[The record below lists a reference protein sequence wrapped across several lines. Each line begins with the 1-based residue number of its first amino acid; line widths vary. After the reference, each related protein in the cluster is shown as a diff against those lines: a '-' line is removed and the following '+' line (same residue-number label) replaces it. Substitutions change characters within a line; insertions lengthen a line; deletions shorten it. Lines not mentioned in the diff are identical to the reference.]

1 MADVFI
7 SYKRED
13 RRWAE
18 LVDARLRSA
27 GFSTWWDTG
36 LAAGDTFTEVIQREL
51 AAAKVVVVIWSE
63 AAWSSRWVQAEA
75 ADGHNRD
82 ILVCARAD
90 GVTIGVPFNILEV
103 ADLRTPRGIE
113 SIVEGAR
120 TRLSS
125 RHGAT
130 KTIDRKPQHTSR
142 TYGRV
147 AGATLVATGTCGVRP
162 RATKGVF
169 FSGDGNLAAVTRP
182 DGASAQ
188 IVDVRTGNVRSL
200 IRGHGAGLLSPKI
213 DFMAF
218 SAHSDWLA
226 TTAEFGFARGAKIML
241 WDVATGALSAEIT
254 ATQKAVDPMVGPP
267 QFSPLSPLLLVG
279 AGDGAR
285 VVAAPSGE
293 TMTILESGYYT
304 GLAAWTPDGAVVLT
318 AQDIGICAFNTAT
331 GKALSRMKIPALAGV
346 SAIRVSPDSR
356 RVAGYGI
363 GKTIRIWGIAHGV
376 CELEI
381 NAHKT
386 LLTSIDFSADGSR
399 IYSLSRDGDLKVLD
413 SASGQILKSHSVP
426 QRTAFAIDD
435 KCGRLLLSGAK
446 GYAAIIDV
454 ETGATIYQRTG
465 NLGTEVTWSP
475 DGLAFIVSLGE
486 SSRKYELYRVDE
498 V

>member
-51 AAAKVVVVIWSE
+51 AGAKVVAVIWSE

-82 ILVCARAD
+82 VLVCARAD
-90 GVTIGVPFNILEV
+90 NVAIGVPFNILEV
-103 ADLRTPRGIE
+103 ADLRTPRGVDR
-113 SIVEGAR
+113 IVEGALA
-120 TRLSS
+120 RLSS
-125 RHGAT
+125 RPSIAT
-130 KTIDRKPQHTSR
+130 KVDRKTQHTTR
-142 TYGRV
+142 TYGRITGASLV
-147 AGATLVATGTCGVRP
+147 TAGSCGICSGALRGTFSVDGGLVA
-162 RATKGVF
+162 A
-169 FSGDGNLAAVTRP
+169 TRP

-213 DFMAF
+213 DFMTF
-218 SAHSDWLA
+218 SAHNDWLA
-226 TTAEFGFARGAKIML
+226 TRAGGAKIML

-254 ATQKAVDPMVGPP
+254 ATDKIVDPRVGPP
-267 QFSPLSPLLLVG
+267 QFSPLAPLMLVG

-293 TMTILESGYYT
+293 TMTTLEAGYYT
-304 GLAAWTPDGAVVLT
+304 GLSAWTPDGAVVLT
-318 AQDIGICAFNTAT
+318 TQDIGICAFNAAT

-346 SAIRVSPDSR
+346 SAIRVSPDGR
-356 RVAGYGI
+356 RVAGFGI

-381 NAHKT
+381 DAHKT
-386 LLTSIDFSADGSR
+386 MLTSIAFNTDGSR
-399 IYSLSRDGDLKVLD
+399 LYSLSRDGDLKVLD
-413 SASGQILKSHSVP
+413 SASGRVLKSHSVP
-426 QRTAFAIDD
+426 QWTEFAIDH
-435 KCGRLLLSGAK
+435 KCERLLLSGPK
-446 GYAAIIDV
+446 GYAAIV
-454 ETGATIYQRTG
+454 EAETGQTLYERG
-465 NLGTEVTWSP
+465 GKLGAWVAWSP
-475 DGLAFIVSLGE
+475 DGLAFFVTLGE